1 MLTPIQSRGFSL
13 ARGFI
18 VFIMPAVHSVMLY
31 SSDDVKAG
39 WLGKSLGFFA
49 EGPGAQLF
57 MFLMGLFIVIGRAKT
72 LKQIITRSILIGIS
86 GYLLNLFR
94 LVIPYYLKL
103 LPASYIS
110 SLALIKDSPV
120 GWQLFLIGDIL
131 QFASLAYL
139 FCALLYRY
147 IAFFMPI
154 TIITITVWWIS
165 PLTWDLCP
173 GQLPCTSFLNLFI
186 GLPPKVF
193 FPVFPWVFYP
203 LLGLVSGCV
212 LRLQP
217 SRLIL
222 AGAIA
227 TGLLLIIAGK
237 LLISTEPVNWNN
249 NFYRQGR
256 GGTLLHSGISLLWI
270 ALFIG
275 IAYLKADNAFLKL
288 LNFLSRH
295 ITAIYIVQWIV
306 IMWIFRVYGYNS
318 LGLLPSLMAA
328 LISSIL
334 SFGITWL
341 LAKRLTSKTKYEN

>member
-1 MLTPIQSRGFSL
+1 MRITIQVYTFLYADYNHYDYCLVDIAINLGSLPGSATLYIISQLIHRLTSQSFFPG
-13 ARGFI
+13 I
-18 VFIMPAVHSVMLY
+18 
-31 SSDDVKAG
+31 
-39 WLGKSLGFFA
+39 SLG
-49 EGPGAQLF
+49 
-57 MFLMGLFIVIGRAKT
+57 
-72 LKQIITRSILIGIS
+72 
-86 GYLLNLFR
+86 LL
-94 LVIPYYLKL
+94 
-103 LPASYIS
+103 
-110 SLALIKDSPV
+110 
-120 GWQLFLIGDIL
+120 
-131 QFASLAYL
+131 
-139 FCALLYRY
+139 
-147 IAFFMPI
+147 
-154 TIITITVWWIS
+154 
-165 PLTWDLCP
+165 
-173 GQLPCTSFLNLFI
+173 
-186 GLPPKVF
+186 
-193 FPVFPWVFYP
+193 P

-275 IAYLKADNAFLKL
+275 IAYLKTDNAFLKL